1 MYTRNLTLS
10 FIGTAL
16 AWALLCLWPV
26 SGATQDLTPRAYWPS
41 PEGTKVL
48 VLGYSRAEGDVL
60 FDPSIPLYGVDSELN
75 VAILAYM
82 QTLSLWGRT
91 ANLIVELPYQW
102 GTTQGLVG
110 PIAAGRSY
118 DGIGDLGATLS
129 VNLLGAPS
137 MSVEDFQALRAD
149 PHHLLGAS
157 LKVIAPT
164 GKYDTGR
171 ILNIGAN
178 RWAAKAELG
187 YMFPIRKK
195 LIFEMILGAWFFGND
210 DSFVGGRKKQH
221 PIVAA
226 QLHLVRRF
234 KPGFWASLD
243 ANYFEGGRQT
253 IGGNVLGDVQQNA
266 RLGATLAVPIRG
278 RHSIKIGYAAG
289 MVTRFGTDFNQ
300 FLITYQALL
309 N

>member
-1 MYTRNLTLS
+1 MYSRNLTLS
-10 FIGTAL
+10 FIITVL

-26 SGATQDLTPRAYWPS
+26 SGAAQDLTPRAYWPS

-60 FDPSIPLYGVDSELN
+60 FDPSVPLYGVDSELN
-75 VAILAYM
+75 VGILAYL

-102 GTTQGLVG
+102 GTTQGFIGPTPVG
-110 PIAAGRSY
+110 RRY
-118 DGIGDLGATLS
+118 DGIGDLGITLS
-129 VNLLGAPS
+129 ANLLGAPS
-137 MSVEDFQALRAD
+137 MSVEDFQALRTD
-149 PHHLLGAS
+149 PRHLLGAS

-171 ILNIGAN
+171 VLNIGAN

-187 YMFPIRKK
+187 YMLPIRKK
-195 LIFEMILGAWFFGND
+195 LIFEMILGAWFFGDD
-210 DSFVGGRKKQH
+210 DSFISGRKEQN

-234 KPGFWASLD
+234 SPGFWASLD

-278 RHSIKIGYAAG
+278 RHAIKIGYAAG

-300 FLITYQALL
+300 FLVSYQALL